1 MIVSHLDVNDV
12 SQPVGLEVGGQVLD
26 TLLLEGACEH
36 VAGAASVTFRV
47 HHFELSPEKR
57 KQTVKHCAF
66 NNLRY
71 EARLCSSIAS
81 ISQTKLFSIPHV
93 FFQRISTNR
102 EEGW

>member
-1 MIVSHLDVNDV
+1 MFVSHLDVNDV

-57 KQTVKHCAF
+57 KQKVKHCAF
-66 NNLRY
+66 NKYTIRGK
-71 EARLCSSIAS
+71 
-81 ISQTKLFSIPHV
+81 TLFLDCKYFTDKIIFNSAC
-93 FFQRISTNR
+93 FF
-102 EEGW
+102 